1 VRKQGV
7 DGIISRCDG
16 FDSPCKGIV
25 RRSACLIDQG
35 RFPDAH
41 HITPDLFR

>member
-7 DGIISRCDG
+7 DGIINRCDG
-16 FDSPCKGIV
+16 FDTQCIGIA

-35 RFPDAH
+35 RFPDANE
-41 HITPDLFR
+41 IPAGLCG